1 MSATVDLLMPL
12 MPGRLWRVWEGEG
25 ERTLDVRNATDVA
38 RVLRSQRR
46 TCGLTQDEVARRMGV
61 SRQWVVAAEAG
72 APAAGVDLVLRAL
85 QEVGLR
91 IDVYQDQSDALYAQ
105 VQEALR

>member
-1 MSATVDLLMPL
+1 
-12 MPGRLWRVWEGEG
+12 
-25 ERTLDVRNATDVA
+25 
-38 RVLRSQRR
+38 
-46 TCGLTQDEVARRMGV
+46 MGV